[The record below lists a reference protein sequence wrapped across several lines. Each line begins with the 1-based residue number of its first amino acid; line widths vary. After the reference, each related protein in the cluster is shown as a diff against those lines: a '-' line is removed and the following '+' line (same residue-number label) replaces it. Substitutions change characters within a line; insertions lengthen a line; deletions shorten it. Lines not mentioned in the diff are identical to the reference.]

1 MILIWRSADHNHGP
15 VDYYLISATAGDR
28 SPAGLLV
35 EEFVLC
41 DDYTAAGID
50 GAEWVA
56 EIGAWSASAELSR
69 AIRADTALRS
79 RVMPVSRQEAV
90 RAFKLLGGGGLPE
103 EAGLRTLFQ
112 ERRPLPTTAPLNL
125 GNGSAKARRY
135 RILFAGELGE
145 TGLANASTA
154 LRLEPTGD
162 SRVVGTASANAGGHG
177 FTWELRRIGAGIAW
191 CVDVTARLGSGPITA
206 LGALLHHH
214 RQAVREQGPI
224 PVTVERFA

>member
-1 MILIWRSADHNHGP
+1 M
-15 VDYYLISATAGDR
+15 DYYLISATAGDR

-50 GAEWVA
+50 GTEWVT
-56 EIGAWSASAELSR
+56 EIGAWSASADLSR
-69 AIRADTALRS
+69 AIRADIDLRS
-79 RVMPVSRQEAV
+79 RVTPVSRPEAS
-90 RAFKLLGGGGLPE
+90 RAFRMLGGDVLPE

-112 ERRPLPTTAPLNL
+112 ERRALPTTSPLNL
-125 GNGSAKARRY
+125 GNGSSKARRY

-145 TGLANASTA
+145 TGLANARTA

-162 SRVVGTASANAGGHG
+162 PRVVGAASANSGGHG

-191 CVDVTARLGSGPITA
+191 CVDVTARLGSGPVTT

-214 RQAVREQGPI
+214 RQAVREQGLI

>member
-1 MILIWRSADHNHGP
+1 M
-15 VDYYLISATAGDR
+15 DYYLISPTAGDP
-28 SPAGLLV
+28 SPAALLV

-50 GAEWVA
+50 GAEWQP

-69 AIRADTALRS
+69 AIRADSALRR
-79 RVMPVSRQEAV
+79 RVTPVSRQEAAA
-90 RAFKLLGGGGLPE
+90 AFARLGGGGLPE

-112 ERRPLPTTAPLNL
+112 ERRHLPTTAPLNL
-125 GNGSAKARRY
+125 GSGSGVRRY

-145 TGLANASTA
+145 DGLANARTA
-154 LRLEPTGD
+154 LRLEPTD
-162 SRVVGTASANAGGHG
+162 HPRVVGKASVSAGGHG

-191 CVDVTARLGSGPITA
+191 CVDVTARLGSGPVTA

-214 RQAVREQGPI
+214 RQVVREQGLI

>member
-1 MILIWRSADHNHGP
+1 MSLIRRWDAHNHGP

-50 GAEWVA
+50 GAEWRP
-56 EIGAWSASAELSR
+56 EIGAWSASAEMSR

-79 RVMPVSRQEAV
+79 RVTPVSRAEAC
-90 RAFKLLGGGGLPE
+90 RAFALLRGGELPE

-112 ERRPLPTTAPLNL
+112 ERRHLPTTAPLNL
-125 GNGSAKARRY
+125 GNSTKARRY
-135 RILFAGELGE
+135 RILFAGELGAD
-145 TGLANASTA
+145 GLANARTA

-162 SRVVGTASANAGGHG
+162 PRVVGTASTSSGGHG

-191 CVDVTARLGSGPITA
+191 CVDVTARLGSGPVTT

-214 RQAVREQGPI
+214 RQAVRDQGLI